1 MRRWRKAAAVL
12 MAGALAVAAVSG
24 CAKKQDPK
32 EIYSA
37 AMEKNSAL
45 DSVDMDVTMKM
56 AMTADEESMD
66 MEVSSNT

>member
-1 MRRWRKAAAVL
+1 MRRWKKTAAVL
-12 MAGALAVAAVSG
+12 MAGALAVTAAAG

-37 AMEKNSAL
+37 AVEKNNAL

-56 AMTADEESMD
+56 AMSTLSRALFFSTAAL
-66 MEVSSNT
+66 